1 MDIFTNKKQLGKGGN
16 EGPALPASQ
25 TKCLHTRTGRTPG
38 KGLAVRPSYS
48 MPRLKDTAPKLKPA
62 GPCAQTRVAG
72 KGQKRGQGNAAS
84 PTHGKG
90 LTRLRGSDSPAP
102 AAAAARGGRRRR
114 HGARGTCATKREVH
128 AASASGFPLPH
139 RTDNR
144 AGHRA
149 APPPPSSCCWGSAAT
164 FEARRSPRRTRRLV
178 SRNRG
183 AGPRF
188 PASGTVVHA
197 LGGAPPITEAPMYG
211 PASGRRH
218 CAPTGEIEQPP
229 SAPHGNRLKPRSV
242 PPPPFRWSDPLRDG
256 VFAGKLGCPARPGL
270 RRGFSTLWCW
280 LRMFFCI
287 R

>member
-25 TKCLHTRTGRTPG
+25 SACTLELAEHRAKGSQSAHLTPCQD
-38 KGLAVRPSYS
+38 L
-48 MPRLKDTAPKLKPA
+48 DTAPKLKPA

-114 HGARGTCATKREVH
+114 HSARGTCATKREVH

-149 APPPPSSCCWGSAAT
+149 APPPPSSCCWGSPAT
-164 FEARRSPRRTRRLV
+164 FEARRGPRCTRRLV

-183 AGPRF
+183 GWA
-188 PASGTVVHA
+188 
-197 LGGAPPITEAPMYG
+197 
-211 PASGRRH
+211 
-218 CAPTGEIEQPP
+218 
-229 SAPHGNRLKPRSV
+229 
-242 PPPPFRWSDPLRDG
+242 
-256 VFAGKLGCPARPGL
+256 
-270 RRGFSTLWCW
+270 
-280 LRMFFCI
+280 
-287 R
+287 